1 MKEHPLQKII
11 ESTLKSS
18 DCDGL
23 CNDKPCG
30 AKQPPGGGEMMHTA
44 IQIEQEDDGDVE
56 QDDPGDHNGDN
67 EWATKVAK
75 VHKQDGDSS
84 CGGTVRSFSCQSFK
98 NRK

>member
-30 AKQPPGGGEMMHTA
+30 CAIPDCVPACSAKQSP
-44 IQIEQEDDGDVE
+44 
-56 QDDPGDHNGDN
+56 GDN

-75 VHKQDGDSS
+75 VHKQDGDSP
-84 CGGTVRSFSCQSFK
+84 CGGLVPAGDIEYVSMTEER
-98 NRK
+98 